1 MRCRKLWVQMINEGE
16 IVTSVQE
23 EFDVVDDE
31 MDEDEDSNN
40 NESSKGPSNADAF
53 SVLGTAMD
61 TFPLS
66 VDFQYLYSVWFHILH
81 GSHSGFEYPNN
92 RVSERCPFPIDLD
105 KGFIYLLYQ

>member
-1 MRCRKLWVQMINEGE
+1 MRCRKLWVQMLNEGE

-23 EFDVVDDE
+23 EFDAVDDE

-53 SVLGTAMD
+53 SVLETAMD
-61 TFPLS
+61 
-66 VDFQYLYSVWFHILH
+66 VWFHILH

-92 RVSERCPFPIDLD
+92 RVSERCPVPIDLD